1 MSGRAY
7 RAQALAQLA
16 NSATFD
22 HRSRA
27 SDMRQAGLEASE
39 LSEEDEKEEDSAH
52 QLMLQQ
58 CFI

>member
-1 MSGRAY
+1 MSGRVY
-7 RAQALAQLA
+7 RTQALAQLA

-27 SDMRQAGLEASE
+27 SDMQQAGLEASE
-39 LSEEDEKEEDSAH
+39 LSEEDEKEDSAH